1 LIKGVVL
8 GLVIGALFLG
18 LALWG
23 VPLDQVGDAITHVD
37 PVWMAASVVLWAV
50 QYLLRA
56 WRQLILIQPLAPDT
70 TFRTQ
75 LAITMVG
82 FFCVNTFPARLGEG
96 VRPYL
101 FYERDRVPFGAGLGL
116 VFVERII
123 DFAALLVAMLL
134 VVVFADLPDR
144 RLELFGQN
152 VSVVELARGTAIT
165 VLPPIVLG
173 VVGLAAFGRRALVIG
188 ERVVGA
194 IERRIEASWVHRVL
208 RVLLNFAGSFV
219 DGVESLRDPRRLV
232 AIVAFTAVL
241 FASMAAF
248 TWTLACAFH
257 FQEWIGFGEA
267 MGVLGITMFGIA
279 LPAPP
284 GFAGVFE
291 AAVRAALAVFG
302 VSGEELAA
310 RALAFALVFHWGP
323 YLLLSLWAGYY
334 VWRDKMGIGRLFRFA
349 RGQSEPEVA

>member
-1 LIKGVVL
+1 MIKGIAL

-23 VPLDQVGDAITHVD
+23 VPLDQVGDAIRHVD
-37 PVWMAASVVLWAV
+37 ARWLAASAVLFV
-50 QYLLRA
+50 GQYLLRA
-56 WRQLILIQPLAPDT
+56 WRQLVLIQPLAPNT

-75 LAITMVG
+75 LAITIVG

-96 VRPYL
+96 ARPYL
-101 FYERDRVPFGAGLGL
+101 FYERDQVPFGAGLGL

-152 VSVVELARGTAIT
+152 VSVVDLARGTAIT

-173 VVGLAAFGRRALVIG
+173 VVALAAFGGRALALG
-188 ERVVGA
+188 ERLVAA
-194 IERRIEASWVHRVL
+194 IESRIAAPWLHRAQRL
-208 RVLLNFAGSFV
+208 LLNFAASFV
-219 DGVESLRDPRRLV
+219 DGVASLREPRRLV
-232 AIVAFTAVL
+232 VIVVFTAAL
-241 FASMAAF
+241 FATMAAF

-257 FQEWIGFGEA
+257 FQEWIHFGEA

-291 AAVRAALAVFG
+291 ASVRAALAVFG
-302 VSGEELAA
+302 VSGEGLAA
-310 RALAFALVFHWGP
+310 RALAFALVFHWVP

-334 VWRDKMGIGRLFRFA
+334 LWRDKMGLGRLFRFA
-349 RGQSEPEVA
+349 RGGSGPETL

>member
-1 LIKGVVL
+1 ML
-8 GLVIGALFLG
+8 GLAIGALFLG

-23 VPLDQVGDAITHVD
+23 VPLDQVGDAIVHVD
-37 PVWMAASVVLWAV
+37 PAWLVAAIALWVV

-56 WRQLILIQPLAPDT
+56 WRQLVLVQPLAPNT

-75 LAITMVG
+75 LAITLVG

-101 FYERDRVPFGAGLGL
+101 FYEREQVPFGAGLGL

-134 VVVFADLPDR
+134 VVIFAKLPDR

-173 VVGLAAFGRRALVIG
+173 VVALAAFGGRALALG
-188 ERVVGA
+188 ERIVA
-194 IERRIEASWVHRVL
+194 WIESRIAATWLHRLL
-208 RVLLNFAGSFV
+208 RLLLTFAASFV
-219 DGVESLRDPRRLV
+219 DGVASLREPRRLL
-232 AIVAFTAVL
+232 AIVVLTGVL
-241 FASMAAF
+241 FVGMAAF
-248 TWTLACAFH
+248 TWALACAFH
-257 FQEWIGFGEA
+257 FQEWIGFGQA

-291 AAVRAALAVFG
+291 AAARAALAVFG
-302 VSGEELAA
+302 VGGEDLAA

-323 YLLLSLWAGYY
+323 YLLLSFWAGYY
-334 VWRDKMGIGRLFRFA
+334 VWRDKMGLGRLFRFA
-349 RGQSEPEVA
+349 RGGSEPAEAA

>member
-1 LIKGVVL
+1 MIKGIAL
-8 GLVIGALFLG
+8 GLVIGALFLA

-23 VPLDQVGDAITHVD
+23 VPLDQVGAAIAHVD
-37 PVWMAASVVLWAV
+37 PAWIAASAALWVV

-56 WRQLILIQPLAPDT
+56 WRQLVLIQPLAPNT

-152 VSVVELARGTAIT
+152 VSVVELARGTAIM

-173 VVGLAAFGRRALVIG
+173 VIGLAAFGGRALTLG
-188 ERVVGA
+188 ERIVAA
-194 IERRIEASWVHRVL
+194 IESRVEAPWLHRVL
-208 RVLLNFAGSFV
+208 RVLLQFAGSFV
-219 DGVESLRDPRRLV
+219 DGVASLRDPRRLV
-232 AIVAFTAVL
+232 VIVVFTAVL
-241 FASMAAF
+241 FVGMAAF

-302 VSGEELAA
+302 VSGENLAA

-349 RGQSEPEVA
+349 RGGSEPEVA